1 MRILTLNA
9 NLKDA
14 GTYYRCFYFSREL
27 ARHGHDVTMITVSR
41 ASRFR
46 PRTYFTRDRIN
57 EQAAPA
63 GDGPWVRM
71 IEGPRWGY
79 KLLPGWGYGPLDIW
93 LRLREILTGDYD
105 LIYGFEYQPNV
116 SWPVYLTRPLKHYR
130 FYSDWCDWHAGG
142 CNVLRGWKLAHKV
155 DGFFEEHIRLIA
167 DKVTTSVSLL
177 RQRAVRI
184 GVPEHRIAFVAQGCD
199 SDYIT
204 PVDIQSVRKQLNFPL
219 EVPIVGMGIEIYWRE
234 SLEVFQQIR
243 QQIPAALLLIIGHK
257 QAGLREYAE
266 RLGLGTSVIET
277 GWVSD
282 VEYPLYL
289 SIPDVLFLVMKPDLS
304 DLGRWP
310 GILCDYLAAGRPTVV
325 TDVGESAAFIKQHQ
339 AGLTVSSLEE
349 LADQIVHLLKDTEA
363 RRFYG
368 AQARQAVITG
378 LDWRVLGEV
387 INQVVVG

>member
-1 MRILTLNA
+1 MLNA

-41 ASRFR
+41 VSHFR

-57 EQAAPA
+57 GQAAPV
-63 GDGPWVRM
+63 GDGPWVRV

-79 KLLPGWGYGPLDIW
+79 KLLPGWGSGPLDIW
-93 LRLREILTGDYD
+93 LRVREILTGNYD

-116 SWPVYLTRPLKHYR
+116 SLPVYLTRPLKRYR

-142 CNVLRGWKLAHKV
+142 SNVLRGWKLAHKV

-204 PVDIQSVRKQLNFPL
+204 PIDMQSARKQLNFPL
-219 EVPIVGMGIEIYWRE
+219 EVPIVGMGIDERYWPE
-234 SLEVFQQIR
+234 SLEVFQRLR
-243 QQIPAALLLIIGHK
+243 QQIPAALLLIIGRK
-257 QAGLREYAE
+257 QAELREYAE
-266 RLGLGTSVIET
+266 GLGLGASIIET

-289 SIPDVLFLVMKPDLS
+289 SIPDVLFLVMKPDRR

-339 AGLTVSSLEE
+339 AGLTVASLEE
-349 LADQIVHLLKDTEA
+349 LADKIASLLQDAEA

-368 AQARQAVITG
+368 AQARRAAVTA
-378 LDWRVLGEV
+378 LDWRVLGEG
-387 INQVVVG
+387 IHQIVVG